1 MFFVGLLNDLKKKEE
16 ISIGKFSFHFPYE
29 QNSPQIHAAAYKTSA
44 TVVEFAPRIK
54 T

>member
-1 MFFVGLLNDLKKKEE
+1 LNIL
-16 ISIGKFSFHFPYE
+16 FPYE

-44 TVVEFAPRIK
+44 TVVEFEPRTK